1 MPKLLALTINFSITL
16 LAVSLSNR
24 IAALLV
30 GLMPRYRRD
39 AVVLPFPGRPRHR
52 ETLKRLFSSAIRL
65 LALVIASAVSLSW
78 FLEAERV
85 IWILGLFSA
94 SFGLGAMPLV
104 RDLLAGLSFIFEDTF
119 DVGDK
124 VEIMGLEG
132 VVEGLDLRS
141 TTIRAPS
148 SETFS
153 IPNGEIRVVRNFSR
167 GQVSNAYV
175 CLTIGSADLERAL
188 PLLRELA
195 AEADERFP
203 DLVGPWQVIGESE
216 DLGETLSLT
225 LLARAKFGRAA
236 DLRPQLMLLVI
247 ERLAAAGIALR

>member
-1 MPKLLALTINFSITL
+1 MPKLLALVINFSIAL
-16 LAVSLSNR
+16 LAVSLSKR

-30 GLMPRYRRD
+30 GLMPRYRGHK
-39 AVVLPFPGRPRHR
+39 LPERPRHR
-52 ETLKRLFSSAIRL
+52 ETLKRLFSSTIRL

-78 FLEAERV
+78 FLDAEQV

-148 SETFS
+148 SETHS

-188 PLLRELA
+188 PLLSELA

-216 DLGETLSLT
+216 ELGETLSLT